1 MLNAALLLLG
11 ALSAN
16 ADSVMKRG
24 AAVPSGPAVTIGQIL
39 ADPARYSAEKS
50 VVIEGLVIRSCTR
63 MGCWMQLA
71 DGPDAKGVQ
80 VDFHDSGFVIPMG
93 AAGMVARAQ
102 GKVLVNVLTAEDAAH
117 LEGEGAR
124 VEKNDKGEFTEISLE
139 ATGVELY
146 YVD

>member
-1 MLNAALLLLG
+1 
-11 ALSAN
+11 
-16 ADSVMKRG
+16 
-24 AAVPSGPAVTIGQIL
+24 
-39 ADPARYSAEKS
+39 
-50 VVIEGLVIRSCTR
+50 
-63 MGCWMQLA
+63 MQLA

-93 AAGMVARAQ
+93 ASGMVARAQ
-102 GKVLVNVLTAEDAAH
+102 GKVLVKVLTAEDAAH

-124 VEKNDKGEFTEISLE
+124 VEKNDKGELTEISLE